1 MPGIQ
6 PIRIQ
11 LFLGFRHY
19 LVPRRGRDKLKG
31 SPIRYLWLPEL
42 NLKWV
47 GWGGNG
53 RENVLLSP
61 APGLAPPLVPPPA
74 SFSVRG
80 RPGGWEPLASWRLRG
95 QAQNRG
101 NLVAS
106 GDPSGRGALAT
117 TPPSLPPSAWGGSR
131 LLTSGAQLRLVPRA
145 ARRSPQD
152 IPERDPRD
160 PAVQVLYY
168 GDHRNVSG
176 CRGQ

>member
-11 LFLGFRHY
+11 LFL
-19 LVPRRGRDKLKG
+19 VPRRGRDKLKG
-31 SPIRYLWLPEL
+31 SSIRYLWLPGL
-42 NLKWV
+42 YLKWV
-47 GWGGNG
+47 GGNG
-53 RENVLLSP
+53 GENVLLSP

-74 SFSVRG
+74 SFSVHG
-80 RPGGWEPLASWRLRG
+80 RPRGWEPLASWHLRG

-117 TPPSLPPSAWGGSR
+117 TPPSLPPSAWGGFR
-131 LLTSGAQLRLVPRA
+131 LLTSRAQLRLVPRA

-152 IPERDPRD
+152 IPEGDPRD
-160 PAVQVLYY
+160 RPFRRESRKGLT
-168 GDHRNVSG
+168 D
-176 CRGQ
+176 